1 MSVFNRVV
9 VVVISVVLLV
19 GAVVTLLV
27 STGVSNPDILPFGW
41 FESQLEGAAA
51 ATGGGAA
58 AIIIVS
64 GIIAL
69 GLLIL
74 LIFEF
79 VPLQKSIPL
88 LIDSNDYGI
97 ITIDKESVCLL
108 AEKTAASFQNVRSAK
123 CSLVEGTEG
132 LVVSCRPLVALIT
145 NVPELSVEVQAKIK
159 EIVEQLTGLAVA
171 QVNIKAKYETGE
183 ARRLAVR

>member
-1 MSVFNRVV
+1 VSVFNRVV
-9 VVVISVVLLV
+9 VVVISVVILV

-41 FESQLEGAAA
+41 FESQLTGAAE

-58 AIIIVS
+58 TTIIVS

-79 VPLQKSIPL
+79 VPLQKTVPL
-88 LIDSNDYGI
+88 LISSNEYGI
-97 ITIDKESVCLL
+97 VTIDKESVCLL
-108 AEKTAASFQNVRSAK
+108 AEKTSASFQNVRSAK
-123 CSLVEGTEG
+123 CNLVESTEG
-132 LVVSCRPLVALIT
+132 LVIACRPSVALIT

-171 QVNIKAKYETGE
+171 RVNIKAKYETGE

>member
-1 MSVFNRVV
+1 VSVFNRVV
-9 VVVISVVLLV
+9 VVVISVVILV

-41 FESQLEGAAA
+41 FETQLTGAAA
-51 ATGGGAA
+51 ATGGSA
-58 AIIIVS
+58 AIITIVS

-74 LIFEF
+74 IIFEF
-79 VPLQKSIPL
+79 IPIQKAVSL
-88 LIDSNDYGI
+88 LISSNDYGI
-97 ITIDKESVCLL
+97 VTIDRESVCLL
-108 AEKTAASFQNVRSAK
+108 AEKTSASFQNVRSAK

-132 LVVSCRPLVALIT
+132 LVISCRPSVALIT
-145 NVPELSVEVQAKIK
+145 NIPELSVEVQAKIK